1 MFFKWM
7 KFGAIFLVVF
17 LIPLMRPQALSTV
30 HTQEELKQ
38 ALSDTSVSTI
48 TLGNDIETTEKI
60 NIMRPVT
67 IDGNHHTLR
76 YVGTFGSSGSKDNTV
91 WGGIY
96 LLQVYK
102 KVPREKVEKVIKN
115 ERPLVKRF
123 ISQTYDGEYGEM
135 PLKVAGIIAQY
146 IEESI

>member
-1 MFFKWM
+1 MASAPQGISNKQM
-7 KFGAIFLVVF
+7 KLMSLALVLKILSQDKVTTILNKFDSNDSLAISQYMNMADLESKLDGDLV
-17 LIPLMRPQALSTV
+17 TDC
-30 HTQEELKQ
+30 LKDMKNY
-38 ALSDTSVSTI
+38 LPIKKKLT
-48 TLGNDIETTEKI
+48 
-60 NIMRPVT
+60 
-67 IDGNHHTLR
+67 
-76 YVGTFGSSGSKDNTV
+76 KDNV
-91 WGGIY
+91 LFD